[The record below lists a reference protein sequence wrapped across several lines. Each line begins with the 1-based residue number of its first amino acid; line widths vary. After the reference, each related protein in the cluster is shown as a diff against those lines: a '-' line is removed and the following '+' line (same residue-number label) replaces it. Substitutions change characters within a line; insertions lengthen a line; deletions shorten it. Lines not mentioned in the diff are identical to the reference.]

1 MVGFVCGIFTPC
13 ENLTLE
19 DVFKE
24 PLVKIIGHRGC
35 NQLGGENTLTGIET
49 ALDMGVDGIEIDLRM
64 VENKIIA
71 LHDETVD
78 RTTNGQGHYK
88 TFNLKELKDLKCRNG
103 CKIPLLE
110 EIITIA
116 KTFEELILEIKEPG
130 IEQPVLRALQTECS
144 YIEGG
149 HLKNIIVSSFDPKT
163 TENLSLNLNDWN
175 LAILYKDSFFSA
187 MQRALT
193 LGARYIHA
201 PLKDISPTH
210 VQSAHA
216 NNIEIYAYTVN
227 EKKDYDFCLTNGV
240 DGIFSDDPK
249 KFVNAR

>member
-1 MVGFVCGIFTPC
+1 MIGFVCGIFKPF
-13 ENLTLE
+13 ENLTS
-19 DVFKE
+19 DDFFRE

-35 NQLGGENTLTGIET
+35 NQLGGENTLKGIKK
-49 ALDMGVDGIEIDLRM
+49 ALDMGTDGVEIDLRM
-64 VENKIIA
+64 VANKIIV

-88 TFNLKELKDLKCRNG
+88 TFNLKELQDLKCRNG

-110 EIITIA
+110 EIITIP
-116 KTFEELILEIKEPG
+116 KTVDELILEIKEPG
-130 IEQPVLRALQTECS
+130 IEQTVLRTIKAKCT
-144 YIEGG
+144 YTEGG
-149 HLKNIIVSSFDPKT
+149 YFKNIVVSSFDPET

-187 MQRALT
+187 MQRAIT

-201 PLKDISPTH
+201 PLKDISLTH
-210 VQSAHA
+210 VRSAHV

-227 EKKDYDFCLTNGV
+227 EKKDYDFCLTSGV

-249 KFVNAR
+249 KFVNTK